1 MHPVHVDDF
10 SNTWALVTASRL
22 NHSPNHESSS
32 ETKLFDHC
40 ARHKRIGTLAGIV
53 VFGAAEET
61 VAIGMH
67 FEQPHALKQIR
78 IRKWLDKINFAVN
91 GTIEIGIEIINW
103 PFTVR
108 AFLVTAVRG
117 GAAV

>member
-1 MHPVHVDDF
+1 
-10 SNTWALVTASRL
+10 
-22 NHSPNHESSS
+22 
-32 ETKLFDHC
+32 
-40 ARHKRIGTLAGIV
+40 
-53 VFGAAEET
+53 
-61 VAIGMH
+61 MH